1 MSVIPT
7 SKGLITVVGAGP
19 AGLMAAET
27 LSASGYNVTLY
38 ERMPRVGRKLLLAG
52 RGGLNLTHAED
63 RAPFLSRYGAAEDWL
78 TPIIDGFP
86 AASLRAW
93 AHGLGQ
99 DTFVGSS
106 GRIFPLALKA
116 SPLLRAW
123 LARLGKQGVRLQTAH
138 EWTGWDDDGNLVFR
152 LPDGS
157 SAVVS
162 PAATV
167 LAVGGASWPRL
178 GADGSWVAPV
188 AATGIEITALRP
200 ANCGF
205 TVAWSQQFRSRFAGQ
220 PLKKVTLTFHGR
232 TVPGEAMVT
241 EYGIEGGVVYALSSR
256 LRDAIAATGPATVH
270 VDLRPDTP
278 TARLAARLARVPAAQ
293 SLTNTL
299 RKGAGLEPV
308 AINLLRECGPLP
320 GEPERLAAL
329 IKAVPL
335 LLAAPQSLARAISTA
350 GGVALAE
357 LDDQLMLHRRPG
369 TFVAGEMLDW
379 EAPTGGYLLQAVL
392 ATGRAA
398 ALGAQC
404 WLEAGGSGQSAPG
417 TTLSNQSRASV
428 GHPSGTS

>member
-1 MSVIPT
+1 M
-7 SKGLITVVGAGP
+7 SKGLVAVVGAGP
-19 AGLMAAET
+19 AGLMAAEA
-27 LSASGYNVTLY
+27 LSASGLQVTLY

-52 RGGLNLTHAED
+52 RGGLNLSHAED
-63 RAPFLSRYGAAEDWL
+63 RALFLSRYGSAEDRL

-93 AHGLGQ
+93 AHGLEQ

-106 GRIFPLALKA
+106 GRIFPVALKA

-123 LARLGKQGVRLQTAH
+123 LARLGGQGVQLRTMH
-138 EWTGWDDDGNLVFR
+138 EWTGWDGDGSLVFR

-157 SAVVS
+157 SVAVS

-167 LAVGGASWPRL
+167 LALGGASWPRL
-178 GADGSWVAPV
+178 GADGSWVAPL
-188 AATGIEITALRP
+188 AATGIEVTPLRP
-200 ANCGF
+200 SNCGF
-205 TVAWSQQFRSRFAGQ
+205 TVAWSHSFRSRFAGQ

-241 EYGIEGGVVYALSSR
+241 DYGIEGGVVYALSAR
-256 LRDAIAATGPATVH
+256 LRDAIAATGPATVY
-270 VDLRPDTP
+270 VDLRPDMP

-293 SLTNTL
+293 SVANTL

-308 AINLLRECGPLP
+308 TINLLRESGPLP
-320 GEPERLAAL
+320 SEPERLAAL

-335 LLAAPQSLARAISTA
+335 LLTAPQALERAISTA

-357 LDDQLMLHRRPG
+357 LDGQLMLRRRPG

-379 EAPTGGYLLQAVL
+379 EAPTGGYLLHAVL

-398 ALGAQC
+398 ALGARR
-404 WLEAGGSGQSAPG
+404 WLETGGSDQSAPG
-417 TTLSNQSRASV
+417 TTLSNQFSASV
-428 GHPSGTS
+428 GQPSGIS

>member
-1 MSVIPT
+1 M
-7 SKGLITVVGAGP
+7 SKGSVAVVGAGP

-27 LSASGYNVTLY
+27 LSASGFQVTLY

-52 RGGLNLTHAED
+52 RGGLNLTHAEE
-63 RAPFLSRYGAAEDWL
+63 RAPFLSRYGSAEDRL

-106 GRIFPLALKA
+106 GRIFPVALKA

-123 LARLGKQGVRLQTAH
+123 LAHLGGQGVQLRTMH
-138 EWTGWDDDGNLVFR
+138 EWVGWDGDGRLIFR

-157 SAVVS
+157 SGVVA

-167 LAVGGASWPRL
+167 LALGGASWPRL
-178 GADGSWVAPV
+178 GADGSWVSPV
-188 AATGIEITALRP
+188 AATGIEVTPLRP
-200 ANCGF
+200 SNCGF
-205 TVAWSQQFRSRFAGQ
+205 TVAWSHSFRSRFAGQ
-220 PLKKVTLTFHGR
+220 PLKKVTLNFHGR
-232 TVPGEAMVT
+232 TVPGEVMVT
-241 EYGIEGGVVYALSSR
+241 EYGIEGGVVYALSAR
-256 LRDAIAATGPATVH
+256 LRDAIAATGPATVY
-270 VDLRPDTP
+270 VDLRPDMP

-293 SLTNTL
+293 SVANTL

-308 AINLLRECGPLP
+308 AINLLRESGPLP
-320 GEPERLAAL
+320 SEPERLAAL

-335 LLAAPQSLARAISTA
+335 LLTAPQALARAISTA

-357 LDDQLMLHRRPG
+357 VDGHLMLHRRPG

-398 ALGAQC
+398 ALGVRR
-404 WLEAGGSGQSAPG
+404 WLEVGGRDQSGPG

-428 GHPSGTS
+428 GQSSGTS